1 MVIKYDVLQVLDEYI
16 KSFGESWRSIQA
28 DSTEPWPY
36 LNEALT
42 KFQACKCLCIILALA
57 RIIVEFTL
65 KKCIIFTIASNKFF
79 LFDNLLRDDFSLKP
93 FYVPV
98 KSPGPCRG

>member
-65 KKCIIFTIASNKFF
+65 KKCIIFTIVSNKFF
-79 LFDNLLRDDFSLKP
+79 SF
-93 FYVPV
+93 
-98 KSPGPCRG
+98 